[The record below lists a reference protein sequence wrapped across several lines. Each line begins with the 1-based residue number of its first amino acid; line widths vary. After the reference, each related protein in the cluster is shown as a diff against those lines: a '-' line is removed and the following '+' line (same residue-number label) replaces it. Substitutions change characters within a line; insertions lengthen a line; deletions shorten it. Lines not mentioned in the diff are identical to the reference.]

1 MKKTHF
7 TLLLLLATA
16 LYSFAQTTPAQPPP
30 IVKGDTTIH
39 KDTAWKIGGLIN
51 ISFGQVSLSN
61 WAAGGENSLSLESLA
76 FLHANYK
83 KGDWLW
89 KNELDLA
96 YGFQELDASTA
107 QKTDDRVEL
116 ASNAGYKLAKSWYL
130 SILFDFKTQF
140 APGYNYTVSPN
151 PLISGPFSP
160 AYFLL
165 GTGITYNP
173 NKDLTLYLSPATA
186 RLLVVT
192 DQTIANA
199 GTYGNT
205 AAVLGADGNDS
216 IPGKTTLF
224 EFGAYF
230 AGKYSHTIMKNVTAG
245 TELDLF
251 SNYLNDPQDIVVNWN
266 VLIGFKVNKYLSGSI
281 NTQLIYDN
289 SVHLPTYITTPT
301 GGIIAGVPSGPRT
314 QFKEVFGIGFNYL
327 FGKK

>member
-1 MKKTHF
+1 MKKNYLF
-7 TLLLLLATA
+7 LLLLFTSVI
-16 LYSFAQTTPAQPPP
+16 YSFAQTPAAKPTA
-30 IVKGDTTIH
+30 IDTIKH
-39 KDTAWKIGGLIN
+39 DTAWKAGGLI
-51 ISFGQVSLSN
+51 SVTFGQVSLSN
-61 WAAGGENSLSLESLA
+61 WAAGGQNSLSLESLA

-89 KNELDLA
+89 DNELDMA
-96 YGFQELDASTA
+96 YGFQELDGTKA

-116 ASNAGYKLAKSWYL
+116 SSNAGYKLAKSWYL
-130 SILFDFKTQF
+130 SLLFDFKSQF
-140 APGYNYTVSPN
+140 APGYNYTVNPN
-151 PLISGPFSP
+151 PFISGPFSP

-192 DQTIANA
+192 NQTIANA

-205 AAVLGADGNDS
+205 AAVLGAEGNDS

-230 AGKYSHTIMKNVTAG
+230 TGKYSHTIMKNVTAG

-251 SNYLNDPQDIVVNWN
+251 SNYLNNPQDIVVDWN
-266 VLIGFKVNKYLSGSI
+266 VLIGFKVNKYLSGNI

-289 SVHLPTYITTPT
+289 SVHLPTYNTTT
-301 GGIIAGVPSGPRT
+301 GIAGVASGPRT
-314 QFKEVFGIGFNYL
+314 QFKEVFGIGFSYL

>member
-1 MKKTHF
+1 MKKIY
-7 TLLLLLATA
+7 LLLLFIGVTA
-16 LYSFAQTTPAQPPP
+16 HSFGQTAPSKKDSSN
-30 IVKGDTTIH
+30 VKR
-39 KDTAWKIGGLIN
+39 DTAWKVGGLIS
-51 ISFGQVSLSN
+51 ITFGQVSLSN

-89 KNELDLA
+89 KNELDMA
-96 YGFQELDASTA
+96 YGFQELDGGTA

-116 ASNAGYKLAKSWYL
+116 TSNAGYKLAKSWYL

-140 APGYNYTVSPN
+140 APGYNYTVNPN
-151 PLISGPFSP
+151 PVISGPFSP

-165 GTGITYNP
+165 GTGITYTP

-192 DQTIANA
+192 NQTIANA

-205 AAVLGADGNDS
+205 PAVVVDDTVVT
-216 IPGKTTLF
+216 PGQTTLF

-251 SNYLNDPQDIVVNWN
+251 SNYLNDPQDIVVDWN
-266 VLIGFKVNKYLSGSI
+266 VLIGFKVNKYLSGNI

-289 SVHLPTYITTPT
+289 SVHLPTYNTVT
-301 GGIIAGVPSGPRT
+301 GLAGVASGPRT
-314 QFKEVFGIGFNYL
+314 QFKEVFGIGFSYL